1 MPYYLHYWLKSVII
15 VILVY
20 NYREKNCSSSSP
32 KVFFFN
38 YIFFEFS
45 LLLVVRSRYSEN
57 YIATISC
64 TWEWASKHFLNL
76 YFTWIDY
83 LNNVHTKGSVFF
95 NQSFTNFK
103 NLFLD
108 LISLIFF
115 MYYFVFG
122 GERHKMWKKYI
133 FTLRGVQNFT
143 GADPTDRHQWHRP
156 NYSVDWMS
164 WG

>member
-1 MPYYLHYWLKSVII
+1 M
-15 VILVY
+15 
-20 NYREKNCSSSSP
+20 
-32 KVFFFN
+32 
-38 YIFFEFS
+38 
-45 LLLVVRSRYSEN
+45 VRSRYSEN

-108 LISLIFF
+108 LISLFFF
-115 MYYFVFG
+115 MYYFVLG

-143 GADPTDRHQWHRP
+143 GADPTDRHRWHRP
-156 NYSVDWMS
+156 NCSVDRMS
-164 WG
+164 WGQHSDFALRSDVGAVKSSDWEIRNRDCAKPNWYRICSSIFF